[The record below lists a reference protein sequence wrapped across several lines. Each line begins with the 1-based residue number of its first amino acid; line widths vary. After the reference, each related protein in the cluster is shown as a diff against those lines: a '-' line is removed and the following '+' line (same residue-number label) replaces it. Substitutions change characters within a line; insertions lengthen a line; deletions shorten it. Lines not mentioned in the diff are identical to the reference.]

1 MNLKTVKLINNQ
13 FFSAMAER
21 EQWGSRFGL
30 ILAMAGNAVGL
41 GNFLRFP
48 VQAASNGGGAFMIPY
63 FISFILLAIPLMWVE
78 WSIGRRG
85 GRFGHGSLPGMFD
98 VLWKSPVA
106 KYIGVLGIFISTAI
120 VIYYTYVESW
130 CLGFS
135 FFSLTG
141 AYSDVDSLEGMATFL
156 KNYQGIG
163 SEYFSGIST
172 AYIFLMIT
180 LAANLFVLW
189 RGLKGG
195 IEKFAKIAMPLL
207 LIFAIGLVIWVF
219 TVGTPHPE
227 THPDW
232 SVAKGFAY
240 LWNPDFSQLSNPNI
254 WLAAA
259 GQIFFT
265 VSVGMGTLQAYASYL
280 RSKDDIALSGLATA
294 SINEFSEVILGSSI
308 AIPVAV
314 AFFGVLGT
322 QAIAGGGSYNLGFVS
337 MSVIFTQIPFG
348 NIIGFIWFFLL
359 FFAGITSSVAM
370 AQPLISFLKEQFQ
383 ITHKQATVIIG
394 VVIFVFVNFI
404 VFFLEYGFMD
414 EFDYWAGTFGL
425 TIVAFIQLILFAW
438 VWGIDNGWKE
448 LNSGADI
455 KVPKIFKYIIKY
467 VTPLYMLA
475 IIGFWALDEKG
486 AISILMMKCSTG
498 GGEIPTENIP
508 YIWAARAIMVALF
521 IGMAI
526 MVGIAWKRNNPQY
539 DFENNRRI
547 R

>member
-1 MNLKTVKLINNQ
+1 M
-13 FFSAMAER
+13 SER

-63 FISFILLAIPLMWVE
+63 FISFLLLAIPLMWVE

-85 GRFGHGSLPGMFD
+85 GKFGHGSLPGMFD
-98 VLWKSPVA
+98 VLWNSPAA
-106 KYIGVLGIFISTAI
+106 KYVGVLGIFISTAI

-135 FFSLTG
+135 VFSLLGT
-141 AYSDVDSLEGMATFL
+141 YQDVGSLKEMGGFL
-156 KNYQGIG
+156 SNYQGIG
-163 SEYFSGIST
+163 TGKFSGSAIS
-172 AYIFLMIT
+172 YGFLL
-180 LAANLFVLW
+180 LALSANMVVLW
-189 RGLKGG
+189 RGLSGG

-207 LIFAIGLVIWVF
+207 LFFAIGLVIWVF
-219 TVGTPHPE
+219 SVGTPDPVN
-227 THPDW
+227 HPDW

-240 LWNPDFSQLSNPNI
+240 LWNPDFSQLKNPNI

-280 RSKDDIALSGLATA
+280 RPKDDIALSGLSTA

-322 QAIAGGGSYNLGFVS
+322 QAIAAGGSYNLGFVS
-337 MSVIFTQIPFG
+337 MSVIFTKIPFG

-370 AQPLISFLKEQFQ
+370 AQPLISFLKEQFGF
-383 ITHKQATVIIG
+383 THKKATITIGII
-394 VVIFVFVNFI
+394 ILVFVNLI
-404 VFFLEYGFMD
+404 VLFLEYGFMD

-455 KVPKIFKYIIKY
+455 KIPKVFKYIIKY

-475 IIGFWALDEKG
+475 IIGFWAFDDKG
-486 AISILMMKCSTG
+486 AFAILLMKCSTS
-498 GGEIPTENIP
+498 GGEIIQENIP
-508 YIWAARAIMVALF
+508 YIWAARGILAGIFISFAVMVNR
-521 IGMAI
+521 
-526 MVGIAWKRNNPQY
+526 AWKKNKPQY
-539 DFENNRRI
+539 DFVNQRRI
-547 R
+547 K